1 MVLGEIFADAMEDG
15 HIQKNPTDS
24 RKLTIPSIKKT
35 ERMALEAEQVLDVIR
50 QIQELDGTEKR
61 LMALL
66 LLTGMRRGE
75 VLGLKWEDIDAGGG
89 LIHIVRNVTYPYNQP
104 TIGTPKSAKGIR
116 TIPLDKQLWQML
128 QPSEQEGYIIGGEK
142 PITRMVFTRMWY
154 RIEKKVN
161 LYGASPHVFRHSYLT
176 IASNAGI
183 DPKTI
188 QALAGHAD
196 ITTTMNIYVHQ
207 QTDHL
212 LKAGDTMNAHLFPD
226 QDEN

>member
-15 HIQKNPTDS
+15 HIQKSPTNS
-24 RKLTIPSIKKT
+24 RKLTIPSTKKT
-35 ERMALEAEQVLDVIR
+35 VRNALLPEQVLDVIG
-50 QIQELDGTEKR
+50 QLGNLEGTEKR
-61 LMALL
+61 LMALI

-75 VLGLKWEDIDAGGG
+75 VLGLKWEDIDVEAG
-89 LIHIVRNVTYPYNQP
+89 LIHIIRNVTYPYNQP
-104 TIGTPKSAKGIR
+104 TIGTPKSKQGIR

-128 QPSEQEGYIIGGEK
+128 QPVETGYIIGSDA
-142 PITRMVFTRMWY
+142 PITRMVFTRMWN
-154 RIEKKVN
+154 RIERKVN
-161 LYGASPHVFRHSYLT
+161 LYGATPHIFRHSYLT

-196 ITTTMNIYVHQ
+196 IATTMNIYVHQ

-212 LKAGDTMNAHLFPD
+212 IKAGETINAHLFPEK
-226 QDEN
+226 DE